1 MNKLLLL
8 FLCTV
13 LSACTTV
20 KYTQAGTDTVFTKAV
35 QPITVQKVEDSEDTK
50 TLSLEEKYSI
60 ISLFEELRPHE
71 LETKQYK
78 PVIASE
84 LACLA
89 EVIYFEARGE
99 GDEGM
104 LAVGHVVLNRA
115 SDERFPKT
123 ICGVV
128 KQGKHVR
135 GKPLRNKCQFSYYC
149 DGIPDIVTDEDSYIR
164 STKLA
169 FDILSGR
176 SNNPVSN
183 SLFYHATYVRPRWS
197 KVFALV
203 RRINKHLFYTYRSL
217 VIARN

>member
-20 KYTQAGTDTVFTKAV
+20 KYIPENGNTVSTEVIQSITTQA
-35 QPITVQKVEDSEDTK
+35 VEDPKDTLP
-50 TLSLEEKYSI
+50 LSLEEKYSI

-71 LETKQYK
+71 LEVKQYK
-78 PVIASE
+78 PVIALE

-123 ICGVV
+123 ICGVI
-128 KQGKHVR
+128 KQGKHVK
-135 GKPLRNKCQFSYYC
+135 GKPLRHKCQFSYYC
-149 DGIPDIVTDEDSYIR
+149 DGLSDVITDEDSYIK

-203 RRINKHLFYTYRSL
+203 RRINKHLFYTYRDL
-217 VIARN
+217 VIASK